1 MVLLGG
7 SGLQVTDPDLNDEV
21 KLQLLGK
28 GSDQF
33 SLDPETGKVFYKGGG
48 FSQLQDNNQVWALDR
63 YVIYICAVRIKHNAF
78 QLKLFVHFYA

>member
-7 SGLQVTDPDLNDEV
+7 SGLEVTDPDLNDEV

-48 FSQLQDNNQVWALDR
+48 FSQLQDNNQVTL
-63 YVIYICAVRIKHNAF
+63 YMIVRISIMPFN
-78 QLKLFVHFYA
+78 

>member
-7 SGLQVTDPDLNDEV
+7 NGLVVTDPDLNDVV

-33 SLDPETGKVFYKGGG
+33 SLDPESGKVFYKGGG
-48 FSQLQDNNQVWALDR
+48 FSQLQDNNQG
-63 YVIYICAVRIKHNAF
+63 ISTF
-78 QLKLFVHFYA
+78 